1 MRTLYSIPRAAL
13 IAKKTFWS
21 TLVLPLLLLA
31 AMPTAA
37 NAWWQKDWSFR
48 KHITIDTTPKGAN
61 IAQSAGRMPVLIRL
75 HSGNFSFGDAQE
87 NGTDLRFVAADD
99 KTPLVYHIEAF
110 DPLLGVATV
119 WVDVPDVPGASAKD
133 IWLYYGNKKATP
145 AVDTPGTFDPDYSL
159 VYHFGEA
166 SGTPT
171 KDETAYGNNAQT
183 GPTAIDDGGIIGKSA
198 RFSGAGAMT
207 IPASASL
214 AIQPGGQFTFSAWVK
229 SDPVVGPTALFS
241 RREGGV
247 VMIVGLD
254 QGIPF
259 VDVGQATAPQRI
271 AAAAPIGKDQ
281 WTHIA
286 VTADGKTVIL
296 YVNGKS
302 VGEVS
307 ASLPGFNSPT
317 LLGGD
322 VAGGTPAFANF
333 TGEMDEVRLS
343 KVARPA
349 ALVLADA
356 LSQGGDSKLVT
367 YGQDEKQSGF
377 SFGYF
382 GIIVQSVTI
391 DAWVVIAILG
401 MMAMLSWYVMWGK
414 ASYVGAVDRANN
426 AFLQLF
432 RQNSDPLS
440 LDDFKLNDKDKRR
453 LKASSLYR
461 LYTAGA
467 QEIARR
473 RAKGGQLV
481 LNAEAIEVIRAVV
494 DATLVRENQRLA
506 RSMVLLTISIS
517 GGPFLGLLG
526 TVVGVMIT
534 FAAIAAS
541 GDVNI
546 NAIAPGISAA
556 LLATVAGLA
565 VAIPALFGYNYLLIR
580 CKNVTADMQVF
591 VDEFV
596 TRLSEVYSGRDYAR
610 AAE

>member
-1 MRTLYSIPRAAL
+1 MAFAPS
-13 IAKKTFWS
+13 
-21 TLVLPLLLLA
+21 
-31 AMPTAA
+31 AA
-37 NAWWQKDWSFR
+37 NAWWEKDWSFR
-48 KHITIDTTPKGAN
+48 KQITIDTTSKGAN
-61 IAQSAGRMPVLIRL
+61 IAQTVGRMPVLVRL

-99 KTPLVYHIEAF
+99 KTPLAYHIESF
-110 DPLLGVATV
+110 DPLLGVATI
-119 WVDVPDVPGASAKD
+119 WVDVPDVAGGAAKN

-145 AVDTPGTFDPDYSL
+145 STDTAGTFDSDYTL
-159 VYHFGEA
+159 IYHFDDAAGA
-166 SGTPT
+166 PP
-171 KDETAYGNNAQT
+171 KDKTAYGNNAQSVPT
-183 GPTAIDDGGIIGKSA
+183 GYDDGAIIGKGA
-198 RFSGAGAMT
+198 RFSGT
-207 IPASASL
+207 TPITTPASPSL
-214 AIQPGGQFTFSAWVK
+214 AIQPGGQFTFSAWIK
-229 SDPVVGPTALFS
+229 STPVTGPVAIFS
-241 RREGGV
+241 RRQGGV

-259 VDVGQATAPQRI
+259 VDVGQDTAPQRI
-271 AAAAPIGKDQ
+271 AAAQPIVKDQ

-286 VTADGKTVIL
+286 AAADGKIVTL
-296 YVNGKS
+296 YVNGRS
-302 VGEVS
+302 VGTVA

-317 LLGGD
+317 VLGGD

-333 TGEMDEVRLS
+333 TGEMDEARLS
-343 KVARPA
+343 KIARPG
-349 ALVLADA
+349 ALILADA
-356 LSQGGDSKLVT
+356 ISQSGDSKLVV

-391 DAWVVIAILG
+391 DAWVVISILG
-401 MMAMLSWYVMWGK
+401 VMAMLSWFVMWTK
-414 ASYVGAVDRANN
+414 ASYINAVDRANN
-426 AFLQLF
+426 AFIELF
-432 RQNSDPLS
+432 RDQSGDPLS
-440 LDDFKLNDKDKRR
+440 LDETKLSAKDKRR
-453 LKASSLYR
+453 VGASSIYR
-461 LYTAGA
+461 LYRAGA
-467 QEIARR
+467 EEIRR
-473 RAKGGQLV
+473 RASSGGRLV

-541 GDVNI
+541 GDVNV

-580 CKNVTADMQVF
+580 SKNITADMQVF

-596 TRLSEVYSGRDYAR
+596 TRLSEVYAGRDFAR

>member
-1 MRTLYSIPRAAL
+1 VKPFRSFSLWLLP
-13 IAKKTFWS
+13 
-21 TLVLPLLLLA
+21 VLLMAFAPS
-31 AMPTAA
+31 AA
-37 NAWWQKDWSFR
+37 NAWWEKDWSFR
-48 KHITIDTTPKGAN
+48 KQITIDTTSKGAN
-61 IAQSAGRMPVLIRL
+61 IAQTVGRMPVLVRL

-99 KTPLVYHIEAF
+99 KTPLAYHIESF
-110 DPLLGVATV
+110 DPLLGVATI
-119 WVDVPDVPGASAKD
+119 WVDVPDVAGGTAKN

-145 AVDTPGTFDPDYSL
+145 STDAAGTFDSDYTL
-159 VYHFGEA
+159 IYHFDDAAGA
-166 SGTPT
+166 SP
-171 KDETAYGNNAQT
+171 KDKTAYGNNAQT
-183 GPTAIDDGGIIGKSA
+183 APAGYDDGAIIGKGA
-198 RFSGAGAMT
+198 RFSGTTT
-207 IPASASL
+207 ITTPASPSL
-214 AIQPGGQFTFSAWVK
+214 AIQPGGQFTFSAWIK
-229 SDPVVGPTALFS
+229 STPVTGPVAIFS
-241 RREGGV
+241 RRQGGV
-247 VMIVGLD
+247 VIIVGLD

-259 VDVGQATAPQRI
+259 VDVGQDTAPQRI
-271 AAAAPIGKDQ
+271 AAAQPIVKDQ

-286 VTADGKTVIL
+286 ATADGKIVTL
-296 YVNGKS
+296 YVNGRS
-302 VGEVS
+302 VGTVA

-317 LLGGD
+317 VLGGD
-322 VAGGTPAFANF
+322 VAGGAPAFANF
-333 TGEMDEVRLS
+333 TGEMDEARLS
-343 KVARPA
+343 KIARPE
-349 ALVLADA
+349 ALILADA
-356 LSQGGDSKLVT
+356 ISQSGDSKLVV

-391 DAWVVIAILG
+391 DAWVVISILG
-401 MMAMLSWYVMWGK
+401 VMAMLSWFVMWTK
-414 ASYVGAVDRANN
+414 ASYINAVDRANN
-426 AFLQLF
+426 AFIELF
-432 RQNSDPLS
+432 RDQSGDPLS
-440 LDDFKLNDKDKRR
+440 LDETKLSAKDKRR
-453 LKASSLYR
+453 VGASSIYR
-461 LYTAGA
+461 LYRAGA
-467 QEIARR
+467 QEIRR
-473 RAKGGQLV
+473 RASSGGRLV

-541 GDVNI
+541 GDVNV

-580 CKNVTADMQVF
+580 SKNITADMQVF

-596 TRLSEVYSGRDYAR
+596 TRLSEVYAGRDFAR